1 MHNWHLF
8 IAGGVWGLALAGPAL
23 AQQPGA
29 PGAAMATSTP
39 AASQSLAA
47 GVPAAEQM
55 VDLAPNHWA
64 YNAIKVLMERY
75 RVVGGFPDKTFRG
88 EKGVSR
94 YELAAA
100 LAQIMDKIQAR
111 GDERIAPSDRDLV
124 EKLRK
129 EFIGELAG
137 VAVIRTQTENLGK
150 KTDEIAKK
158 TDKIA
163 IDVDELKTWKTGFV
177 MPKAT
182 DKVKGRID
190 TSIMDDPEDKLF
202 PYWVASARISLKGKI
217 RENVSGSFSLS
228 GGQSA
233 RQISVSPAIAGA
245 DKPPTPDIKLGG
257 TAAITADFPGDFTL
271 QSRFGSY
278 GIGGLMDLK
287 GYAGHWGDG
296 IIGTGLVEP
305 SANPTRGGRDMALGT
320 KVNWKGLSLATGV
333 TSQLAAAY
341 AGWDWDWGNI
351 NFIADTD
358 HDSVNLEKVLAVKGR
373 DRPYSMAT
381 SLNFGS
387 EKLGIM
393 MRGGVKGTGNVFGE
407 AFQPYGAL
415 QAVYNIAGVELCAGT
430 DFKQGPEKTN
440 PTQQL
445 RPAAYIFVPQLH
457 PALPTFLVGL
467 VDVETIAGKKT
478 GPGSLLGDKAGI
490 TVQLGYD
497 NPILPNL
504 TLEADYSQ
512 DVLFSDKYDGW
523 GYALSTGI
531 EF

>member
-1 MHNWHLF
+1 MHHSYLLL
-8 IAGGVWGLALAGPAL
+8 AGGVWGAALAGPAL
-23 AQQPGA
+23 AQQPAMPGSSPA
-29 PGAAMATSTP
+29 PP
-39 AASQSLAA
+39 AAATPSI
-47 GVPAAEQM
+47 VPSGPSAEQM

-88 EKGVSR
+88 EKSVSR

-129 EFIGELAG
+129 EFGSELG
-137 VAVIRTQTENLGK
+137 QVALIRKEYESLGK
-150 KTDEIAKK
+150 KADEIARK
-158 TDKIA
+158 TDAIA
-163 IDVDELKTWKTGFV
+163 IDVEGLKKWKETYV
-177 MPKAT
+177 APKAA

-190 TSIMDDPEDKLF
+190 TTLMDDPEDKLF
-202 PYWVASARISLKGKI
+202 PYWVASARVSLKGKI

-228 GGQSA
+228 GGQAA

-245 DKPPTPDIKLGG
+245 DKPPTPDVKLGG
-257 TAAITADFPGDFTL
+257 SAAIVADFPGDVTW
-271 QSRFGSY
+271 QTRFGSY

-296 IIGTGLVEP
+296 IIGSGLVEP

-320 KVNWKGLSLATGV
+320 KLDWKGLSLAGGV
-333 TSQLAAAY
+333 TSQLV
-341 AGWDWDWGNI
+341 AGYLGYDWDWGNV
-351 NFIADTD
+351 NLIADTD
-358 HDSVNLEKVLAVKGR
+358 HDSVNLEKVLAVKNR
-373 DRPYSMAT
+373 DRPYSLAT
-381 SLNFGS
+381 SLNLGS
-387 EKLGIM
+387 EKLGVM
-393 MRGGVKGTGNVFGE
+393 LRGGVKGVGNLFGE
-407 AFQPYGAL
+407 TWQPFGAVQL
-415 QAVYNIAGVELCAGT
+415 IYNIGGVEICAGT
-430 DFKQGPEKTN
+430 DFKQGPEKSN

-445 RPAAYIFVPQLH
+445 RPAGYVFVPQLH
-457 PALPTFLVGL
+457 PLAPTLLVGI
-467 VDVETIAGKKT
+467 VDVETIGGKKT
-478 GPGSLLGDKAGI
+478 GPGSLLGDKSGI

-504 TLEADYSQ
+504 TVEWNYQQ